1 MILWDFPDGPV
12 AETPHFQFRESGFN
26 PWSANQI
33 PPAATWHSQI
43 DKLNR
48 LKSNNPLR
56 QRGGKGKGEL
66 NSNSNIPKVTFPG
79 LRQIPRTSSLLASKA
94 HCCKVLQLEFYMS
107 LHAGTSALEK
117 SLAFLLF
124 YFILF
129 FGIPFRFE
137 DTPIKL
143 SRKLS
148 SDKYPRE
155 TSTKVFQ
162 HIGARMSL
170 AANCKQPKCPSA
182 HGYIKLWLHNVL
194 LQ

>member
-1 MILWDFPDGPV
+1 M

-124 YFILF
+124 YFIF
-129 FGIPFRFE
+129 FLAFLLDLRIHLLNYPE
-137 DTPIKL
+137 SYHQTNTLEKL
-143 SRKLS
+143 IRKYS
-148 SDKYPRE
+148 S
-155 TSTKVFQ
+155 
-162 HIGARMSL
+162 I
-170 AANCKQPKCPSA
+170 
-182 HGYIKLWLHNVL
+182 
-194 LQ
+194 